1 MRCIPHLTQ
10 KDVFEETINE
20 VRTAAEGQGSKHLL
34 DWLEHKDRNPW
45 VLHCISPA
53 MTEMSK
59 RDWQVTSFTT
69 NIAESAHAMAQREGK
84 KLSLLAAVLKG
95 KNVDLHFLQLQ
106 QATCG
111 FGVTAH
117 YGNTFMTGRKM
128 LALSRQKAKARKR
141 ALKSKENPDDLSD
154 TGRT

>member
-1 MRCIPHLTQ
+1 LRCIPHITQ
-10 KDVFEETINE
+10 KDVFEETISK
-20 VRTAAEGQGSKHLL
+20 VRATAEDQGLKHLL

-45 VLHCISPA
+45 VLRCVSPA

-59 RDWQVTSFTT
+59 HDWQVTSFTT

-106 QATCG
+106 RATCG

-128 LALSRQKAKARKR
+128 LALSRQKAKARKK
-141 ALKSKENPDDLSD
+141 ALKSKEKPDDLSD
-154 TGRT
+154 T